1 MRLIAAALV
10 LCLSAGAASAQ
21 SCTAQ
26 ATEKKLAGAAK
37 TSFLTKWFI
46 RDVMWYDGSFSPAG
60 DLPCVA
66 RLFAC
71 AN

>member
-1 MRLIAAALV
+1 MPEKPTRVGDLIKA
-10 LCLSAGAASAQ
+10 
-21 SCTAQ
+21 
-26 ATEKKLAGAAK
+26 
-37 TSFLTKWFI
+37 KWFI